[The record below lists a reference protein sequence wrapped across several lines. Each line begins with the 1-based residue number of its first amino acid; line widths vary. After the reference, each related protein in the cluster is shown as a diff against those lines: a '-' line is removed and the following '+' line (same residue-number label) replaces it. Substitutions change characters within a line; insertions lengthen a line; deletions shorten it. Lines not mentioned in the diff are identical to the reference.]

1 MLGRLNETESVVLE
15 QLRQSSESNGHDF
28 GFTDEVTVV
37 RPNQVGGYV
46 SQLVQKGYLTIW
58 EGDDALVNGEPVSGF
73 TFTPEAKVALL
84 GYELVQDGLC
94 VYAVAPKA
102 F

>member
-1 MLGRLNETESVVLE
+1 MLGKLNETESAVLE
-15 QLRQSSESNGHDF
+15 QLRVSSEGNGHDF

-37 RPNQVGGYV
+37 QPNLVGGYV
-46 SQLVQKGYLTIW
+46 SQLVQKGYINVYSIDVNENTIDGCF
-58 EGDDALVNGEPVSGF
+58 E
-73 TFTPEAKVALL
+73 FTPEAKVELL

-94 VYAVAPKA
+94 VYAVAQKA